1 MACAGLFSA
10 TDLVSRLFLVVLQVL
25 GTSVTKLGFVLVRN
39 ARILGNFI
47 TPNEE
52 MSSGNDE
59 MEAELDAEAME
70 EAVGG
75 KHDFLYALRK
85 FRKDC
90 ENFATIARISQ
101 SLSKFRYAQF
111 FIKLAKFRYHSENSL
126 S

>member
-25 GTSVTKLGFVLVRN
+25 GTSIIKLGFVLVLN
-39 ARILGNFI
+39 ARILGDFI

-59 MEAELDAEAME
+59 MEAELDAEEMQ
-70 EAVGG
+70 EASRILLCIAKISEG
-75 KHDFLYALRK
+75 LRK
-85 FRKDC
+85 VR
-90 ENFATIARISQ
+90 N
-101 SLSKFRYAQF
+101 
-111 FIKLAKFRYHSENSL
+111 HSENSL